1 MLCVRVMYILINIE
15 KLFHNWAPDTTHIL
29 QQVLRKAHS
38 AVAQHALLCDL
49 SIVFFFWV
57 KSVCKHVC
65 EGVHPSQSL
74 STHKTSAKPRLNLWC
89 GARWLVSFQSFNL
102 QTLFDLKYLDGEI
115 PNV

>member
-1 MLCVRVMYILINIE
+1 MLCMCVMYILIDT
-15 KLFHNWAPDTTHIL
+15 PDTTHIL

-65 EGVHPSQSL
+65 EGIHPSPESVDTQDECE
-74 STHKTSAKPRLNLWC
+74 TS
-89 GARWLVSFQSFNL
+89 F
-102 QTLFDLKYLDGEI
+102 
-115 PNV
+115 